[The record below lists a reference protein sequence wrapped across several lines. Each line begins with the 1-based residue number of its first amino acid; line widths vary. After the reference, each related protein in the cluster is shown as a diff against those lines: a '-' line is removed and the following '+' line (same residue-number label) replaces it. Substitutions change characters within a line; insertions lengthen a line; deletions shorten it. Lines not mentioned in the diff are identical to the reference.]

1 MKNEQD
7 RESAKGQR
15 GDSGSGRE
23 INREKYH
30 KLTQGGAY
38 KPGTKSRL
46 DRIRFAMKD
55 FMVHRRS
62 KGSEKVGQISKVT
75 SQPMTAE
82 RAMDSRL
89 EKVGTGQ
96 KEEPMPLERYSYY
109 HGCLSR
115 MDAEEIL
122 SAMPVGHFL
131 IRASKRT
138 KESFAVVLS
147 IHTSAN
153 VAHYQ
158 IPVDDSGKFYF
169 NEFAFDTVHELLY
182 FHWKQRVPISLLHD
196 NEVFLVK
203 AVDRPDWLFDDNEVI
218 LEPKPLGEGNFG
230 AVYRG
235 YVMLSGKKI
244 CLAVKTLQN
253 PEDKHG
259 REELLK
265 EARVIRRLR
274 HPNIVWCVGITVSSE
289 ATMVLLEFVTGG
301 SLDKYLRKNMLSP
314 GVKVKLLLAVANA
327 VEYIHKNEVLHRDL
341 AARNCLL
348 VLVNDRPESVK
359 LCDFGLSQEKVKE
372 YQLAAVQQI
381 PVRWS
386 APETLGDRMWTQKTD
401 VWSYGVMIYEFF
413 SNASLPYFEVEPFD
427 GKILLHYLKEGNKL
441 RPSKDMPPEVVKLMQ
456 STFDL
461 NPAMRPNMTQIIATL
476 QNIMKK
482 MSNNVVSSIA
492 WSIHFALRQKMEGSS
507 SDGGL
512 GQPPGSMDNEGI
524 ASQDGDSQSGQ
535 EHNYARAFECNICLE
550 CAREPV
556 LSECGHMFCW
566 PCLYQWLEARPR
578 NPICPVCK
586 AAIGKDKITPVY
598 GRGGCDSDPRQKGI
612 PPRPQGRRTEPSRSG
627 MPSFQVGGADGTGFQ
642 LTLGIGAF
650 PFTLFTST
658 FNFGDQRNQNGNYQG
673 GQVEDQQ
680 LVSRVFFWI
689 AVLFLFWLIIA

>member
-7 RESAKGQR
+7 RDSAKGSRDTTGQ
-15 GDSGSGRE
+15 DCSK
-23 INREKYH
+23 EKYH
-30 KLTQGGAY
+30 KLTIGAAY

-46 DRIRFAMKD
+46 DRIRYAMKD
-55 FMVHRRS
+55 FMVNRRS
-62 KGSEKVGQISKVT
+62 KSSEKLGQISKVS

-82 RAMDSRL
+82 RAMVESRL

-115 MDAEEIL
+115 LDAEDIL
-122 SAMPVGHFL
+122 SSVPVGHFL

-147 IHTSAN
+147 IHTSTN
-153 VAHYQ
+153 IAHYQ

-169 NEFAFDTVHELLY
+169 NEFAFDTVHELLH

-235 YVMLSGKKI
+235 YVMLGGRKI
-244 CLAVKTLQN
+244 ALAIKTLQN

-265 EARVIRRLR
+265 EARVIRRLK

-289 ATMVLLEFVTGG
+289 ATMVLLEFITGG
-301 SLDKYLRKNMLSP
+301 SLDKYLRKNMLTP
-314 GVKVKLLLAVANA
+314 TTKVKLLLGVANA

-348 VLVNDRPESVK
+348 VLANDRPETVK

-372 YQLAAVQQI
+372 YQLTVVQQI

-386 APETLGDRMWTQKTD
+386 APETLADRLWTQKTD

-441 RPSKDMPPEVVKLMQ
+441 RASKDMPPDVVKLMH

-461 NPAMRPNMTQIIATL
+461 NPALRPNMTQIVATIQTIL
-476 QNIMKK
+476 K
-482 MSNNVVSSIA
+482 
-492 WSIHFALRQKMEGSS
+492 R
-507 SDGGL
+507 
-512 GQPPGSMDNEGI
+512 
-524 ASQDGDSQSGQ
+524 
-535 EHNYARAFECNICLE
+535 
-550 CAREPV
+550 
-556 LSECGHMFCW
+556 
-566 PCLYQWLEARPR
+566 
-578 NPICPVCK
+578 
-586 AAIGKDKITPVY
+586 
-598 GRGGCDSDPRQKGI
+598 
-612 PPRPQGRRTEPSRSG
+612 
-627 MPSFQVGGADGTGFQ
+627 MPK
-642 LTLGIGAF
+642 
-650 PFTLFTST
+650 
-658 FNFGDQRNQNGNYQG
+658 
-673 GQVEDQQ
+673 
-680 LVSRVFFWI
+680 
-689 AVLFLFWLIIA
+689 

>member
-7 RESAKGQR
+7 RDSAKGARDTTGQ
-15 GDSGSGRE
+15 DCTK
-23 INREKYH
+23 EKYH
-30 KLTQGGAY
+30 KLTIGAGY

-46 DRIRFAMKD
+46 DRIRYAMKD
-55 FMVHRRS
+55 FMVNRRS
-62 KGSEKVGQISKVT
+62 KSCEKLGQISKVS

-82 RAMDSRL
+82 RAMESRL

-115 MDAEEIL
+115 LDAEDIL
-122 SAMPVGHFL
+122 SSMPVGHFL

-147 IHTSAN
+147 IHTSTN

-169 NEFAFDTVHELLY
+169 NEFAFDTVHELLH

-218 LEPKPLGEGNFG
+218 LEPKPLGEDTEYPSGIPAFMFKGNFG

-235 YVMLSGKKI
+235 HVMLGGRKI
-244 CLAVKTLQN
+244 ALAIKTLQN

-265 EARVIRRLR
+265 EARVIRRLK

-289 ATMVLLEFVTGG
+289 ATMVLLEFITGG
-301 SLDKYLRKNMLSP
+301 SLDKYLRKNMLTP
-314 GVKVKLLLAVANA
+314 TVKVKLLLGVANA
-327 VEYIHKNEVLHRDL
+327 VEYIHKNGGHSFPDLYHTVLHRDL

-348 VLVNDRPESVK
+348 VLLNDRPESVK

-372 YQLAAVQQI
+372 YQLTVVQQI

-386 APETLGDRMWTQKTD
+386 APETLADRLWTQKTD

-441 RPSKDMPPEVVKLMQ
+441 RASKDMPPDVVKLMN

-461 NPAMRPNMTQIIATL
+461 NPALRPTMTQVVATMQTIL
-476 QNIMKK
+476 KK
-482 MSNNVVSSIA
+482 MP
-492 WSIHFALRQKMEGSS
+492 K
-507 SDGGL
+507 
-512 GQPPGSMDNEGI
+512 
-524 ASQDGDSQSGQ
+524 
-535 EHNYARAFECNICLE
+535 
-550 CAREPV
+550 
-556 LSECGHMFCW
+556 
-566 PCLYQWLEARPR
+566 
-578 NPICPVCK
+578 
-586 AAIGKDKITPVY
+586 
-598 GRGGCDSDPRQKGI
+598 
-612 PPRPQGRRTEPSRSG
+612 
-627 MPSFQVGGADGTGFQ
+627 
-642 LTLGIGAF
+642 
-650 PFTLFTST
+650 
-658 FNFGDQRNQNGNYQG
+658 
-673 GQVEDQQ
+673 
-680 LVSRVFFWI
+680 
-689 AVLFLFWLIIA
+689 